1 MKDFIKNNWHII
13 LPELF
18 VVLLFVLF
26 YRQFG
31 DIMVDSFREVYIPQ
45 QMIKGKTLYKD
56 IFVIYPPLAYLIN
69 AFIMK
74 IFGTSLNTLYF
85 AGLFATCSII
95 FFTNKISEIFLN
107 KIFSFGISLFLISG
121 LVLSPNVFNSFLPY
135 SFGILYGVL
144 FVLISLYYGLIKR
157 FPLMYLFYSLA
168 ILCKYEFVL
177 LLPLLIYWSKL
188 VNWKKTL
195 ISFILPIFMTSGILA
210 IQGVRLNDIISTSS
224 IINVMSSSKTLYWF
238 YSVMGLTFRLE
249 LIPIYLVNIAKFL
262 CPIYW
267 IQYQEVIIW
276 ALPVILLL
284 GIIRF
289 KALKSNE
296 IFFVISTLLISAKVF
311 LALTLQSYGVY
322 FLPFVLISLFIL
334 VPEKFRK
341 ILFGLMI
348 IWSLIIG
355 AFNINSLVH
364 KNMKLDN
371 VVKYIEEKTS
381 ETDKVV
387 VYPECLAINVLTNR
401 KSDNKFY
408 SLTPLYVETLGED
421 LIIKRLEKVKPE
433 YIIINNYDTSAYY
446 FREFGVDYAQ
456 DILKWIEK
464 NYKLQTTINDRW
476 NFRIYRL
483 N

>member
-18 VVLLFVLF
+18 VILLFVLF
-26 YRQFG
+26 YGQFG

-45 QMIKGKTLYKD
+45 QILEGKTLYKD
-56 IFVIYPPLAYLIN
+56 IFVIYPPLAYLFN

-144 FVLISLYYGLIKR
+144 FVLISLYYGLIKK

-168 ILCKYEFVL
+168 ILYKYEFVL

-188 VNWKKTL
+188 VNWKKNIMFFISPILL
-195 ISFILPIFMTSGILA
+195 ICGILT
-210 IQGVRLNDIISTSS
+210 IQGVRFEDIISTAN
-224 IINVMSSSKTLYWF
+224 IINIMSSSKTLYWF
-238 YSVMGLTFRLE
+238 YSVMGLTFRFE
-249 LIPIYLVNIAKFL
+249 LIPIYIANIAKFI

-267 IQYQEVIIW
+267 IRYQEVIIW
-276 ALPVILLL
+276 ALPVVLLL

-289 KALKSNE
+289 KTLKNNE
-296 IFFVISTLLISAKVF
+296 IFFIIATLLISAKVF
-311 LALTLQSYGVY
+311 FALTLQSYGVY
-322 FLPFVLISLFIL
+322 FLPFVLISFFIL
-334 VPEKFRK
+334 TPVKFRK
-341 ILFGLMI
+341 ILFSLLI
-348 IWSLIIG
+348 IWSFIIG
-355 AFNINSLVH
+355 IFNINSLGH

-381 ETDKVV
+381 ETDKIV

-408 SLTPLYVETLGED
+408 SLIPLYVETFGED
-421 LIIKRLEKVKPE
+421 LIIKRLEIIKPE
-433 YIIINNYDTSAYY
+433 YIILNDYNTSAYY
-446 FREFGVDYAQ
+446 FRKFGVDYAQ
-456 DILKWIEK
+456 DVLKWIES
-464 NYKLQTTINDRW
+464 NYKLQTTIKDRW
-476 NFRIYRL
+476 NFRIYKI

>member
-18 VVLLFVLF
+18 VILFFVLF
-26 YRQFG
+26 YGQFG

-45 QMIKGKTLYKD
+45 QMIEGKTLYKD
-56 IFVIYPPLAYLIN
+56 IFLIYPPFAYLIN

-85 AGLFATCSII
+85 AGLFSTCSII
-95 FFTNKISEIFLN
+95 FLTNKLSEIFLN
-107 KIFSFGISLFLISG
+107 RNFSFGISLFLISG

-135 SFGILYGVL
+135 SFGILYGAL

-168 ILCKYEFVL
+168 ILSKYEFVL
-177 LLPLLIYWSKL
+177 LFPLLIYWSKL
-188 VNWKKTL
+188 VNWKKNL
-195 ISFILPIFMTSGILA
+195 ISLILPIFITGCILT
-210 IQGVRLNDIISTSS
+210 IQGVRLNDIISTAN
-224 IINVMSSSKTLYWF
+224 IINLMSGSKTLYWF

-249 LIPIYLVNIAKFL
+249 LIPIYITNIVKFL

-289 KALKSNE
+289 KTLKSNE
-296 IFFVISTLLISAKVF
+296 IFFIITTLLISAKVF

-322 FLPFVLISLFIL
+322 FMPFILISFFIL

-341 ILFGLMI
+341 ILFSLMI

-371 VVKYIEEKTS
+371 VIKYVNENTLK
-381 ETDKVV
+381 TDKIV
-387 VYPECLAINVLTNR
+387 VYPECLAINVLANR

-408 SLTPLYVETLGED
+408 SLIPLYVETFGEY
-421 LIIKRLEKVKPE
+421 LIIKRLEIIKPE
-433 YIIINNYDTSAYY
+433 YIILNDYDTSAYY

-456 DILKWIEK
+456 DILKWVEK
-464 NYKLQTTINDRW
+464 NYTLQTTIKDRW
-476 NFRIYRL
+476 NFRIYKL